1 MKQKMAD
8 VSFEGIQKTNR
19 QGLLLHKCFFY
30 ASGGET
36 GRFITGVFITSFHV
50 CDLFELSDL
59 LPT

>member
-36 GRFITGVFITSFHV
+36 CFLNLNSPLLASAKQRSRQ
-50 CDLFELSDL
+50 LEL
-59 LPT
+59 

>member
-1 MKQKMAD
+1 VAEIPMWVPA
-8 VSFEGIQKTNR
+8 
-19 QGLLLHKCFFY
+19 
-30 ASGGET
+30 